1 MLRRAHDEDHLRHLL
16 DQRSTALRQAMHLE
30 DYDSPS
36 VYSAPYFSPRPND
49 IAETRSLHSY
59 RASPSPTPPVESR
72 TRLNELAH
80 SMLDLDDEPVDDDR
94 VPDSE
99 ADPDDQDDS
108 RLSMLGPKMRFHG
121 KAPWEMDAET
131 LDEEDEEDDRLST
144 RGRDGFRKGLSSF
157 RSSSRGTTASARPSG
172 ESSRSNQPKQKR
184 SFDSTASSP
193 YGRGGYSPAAQPT
206 PASRQAGLRLNL
218 PLSGSATPPHGPA
231 SPRSIHSPHYKAPSP
246 TPPRSNHEYA
256 PFHKPSLT
264 RRATNES
271 AASQSLYSEE
281 MHPYAN
287 PDLVVSYAD
296 EQVVTPAPARS
307 AFNNLPDLVRS
318 NSTATVTESLATSR
332 SGTGSALTPD
342 TSASS
347 VAPSQNSP
355 RNRAS
360 MFHGKEISSPLPI
373 ISAPLPTNNISSP
386 LITPGVP
393 PGWMERSQSPTFQLI
408 SLEQARAQRSRSTT
422 AQNLSVSSTS
432 STPFPETPPAID
444 DPSPPSTIAFR
455 TRARSI
461 STGARAKTALQNM
474 VSSVP
479 ARPPPERQNSEPAVP
494 GKTLK
499 HKKSGFMRLFN
510 GGRAEKEEKYS
521 PPPVP
526 SLSDGYAAFN
536 AQQQTGPPSSKSSI
550 HRVPPPQLSPSMFQP
565 QNSLDDSRVSPTS
578 RLPPPLSI
586 NTTPQPRHR
595 AASTADDFQTRTAP
609 SDMSDR
615 DWNQQELPQSAPP
628 NVTEFPALKLRPV
641 STLFSAQFADHLTP
655 QRDSDV
661 PSQLSLDADVD
672 TLSSTS
678 PSTMIS
684 PVTPG
689 LSLGGSA
696 RASGDRET
704 GKLPMIA
711 LATTT
716 DDQSALVQ
724 ALQDQIS
731 NAKKAW
737 QRHIWELEGQV
748 RDLKAEVDGLR
759 GGEYC
764 ETCGRGGTRNSG
776 MMHDHKAPS
785 GVVNRPRARTGT
797 SARFGSAV

>member
-1 MLRRAHDEDHLRHLL
+1 MLHRAHDEDYVRQLL
-16 DQRSTALRQAMHLE
+16 DQRSTAVRAAMNLE

-36 VYSAPYFSPRPND
+36 VYSAPFFSPRPND
-49 IAETRSLHSY
+49 ISETRSLHSY
-59 RASPSPTPPVESR
+59 RAPPSPPAPVESR

-80 SMLDLDDEPVDDDR
+80 SMLDLDDDPNDLEDDDR
-94 VPDSE
+94 VLGTE
-99 ADPDDQDDS
+99 ADHDEPDDS
-108 RLSMLGPKMRFHG
+108 RLSLLGPKMRFHG

-131 LDEEDEEDDRLST
+131 LDEEDDEDDRTST
-144 RGRDGFRKGLSSF
+144 RGRDGVRKGLASF

-172 ESSRSNQPKQKR
+172 ESSRSNHQPKPKR
-184 SFDSTASSP
+184 SFDTIASSAGSP
-193 YGRGGYSPAAQPT
+193 YSRGGGTMHPSAPSSVLQPT
-206 PASRQAGLRLNL
+206 PTSRQSSFRLNV
-218 PLSGSATPPHGPA
+218 PSSAPH
-231 SPRSIHSPHYKAPSP
+231 SNAPSP
-246 TPPRSNHEYA
+246 APRSNHEYA
-256 PFHKPSLT
+256 AFHKPSLT
-264 RRATNES
+264 RRPTNES

-296 EQVVTPAPARS
+296 DGLATPAPARS
-307 AFNNLPDLVRS
+307 AFNSLPDLVRS

-342 TSASS
+342 TSTSS
-347 VAPSQNSP
+347 MAPSQSSP
-355 RNRAS
+355 RSRVS

-373 ISAPLPTNNISSP
+373 MNAPLPANNISSP
-386 LITPGVP
+386 LMAPGLP

-432 STPFPETPPAID
+432 STPFPETPPAIED
-444 DPSPPSTIAFR
+444 HSPPIASA
-455 TRARSI
+455 RARSI
-461 STGARAKTALQNM
+461 STGARAKTALQNI

-479 ARPPPERQNSEPAVP
+479 AQPSPERQTSEPVPP
-494 GKTLK
+494 GKALK

-510 GGRAEKEEKYS
+510 GGRAEKEEKYY

-526 SLSDGYAAFN
+526 SRPDGYAAFN
-536 AQQQTGPPSSKSSI
+536 TQQQTGPLSKSSI

-565 QNSLDDSRVSPTS
+565 QNSWDDSRVSPTS
-578 RLPPPLSI
+578 SRPLPPALSI
-586 NTTPQPRHR
+586 NTAPQSRLR

-615 DWNQQELPQSAPP
+615 DWHQQELPQSAPP

-641 STLFSAQFADHLTP
+641 STLFSAQFADHLSP
-655 QRDSDV
+655 QRDSDLL
-661 PSQLSLDADVD
+661 SQPSLDADVD

-678 PSTMIS
+678 PSTVVS

-689 LSLGGSA
+689 LSLGGGGG
-696 RASGDRET
+696 RASGDRDVAKAPT
-704 GKLPMIA
+704 AM
-711 LATTT
+711 ATINE
-716 DDQSALVQ
+716 DQSALVQ
-724 ALQDQIS
+724 ALQEQIVS
-731 NAKKAW
+731 AKKAW

-748 RDLKAEVDGLR
+748 RDLKAEVDELR
-759 GGEYC
+759 ATDGEYC
-764 ETCGRGGTRNSG
+764 GACGRGGARERNSG
-776 MMHDHKAPS
+776 VHDHKAPS
-785 GVVNRPRARTGT
+785 SVINRPRARTGT